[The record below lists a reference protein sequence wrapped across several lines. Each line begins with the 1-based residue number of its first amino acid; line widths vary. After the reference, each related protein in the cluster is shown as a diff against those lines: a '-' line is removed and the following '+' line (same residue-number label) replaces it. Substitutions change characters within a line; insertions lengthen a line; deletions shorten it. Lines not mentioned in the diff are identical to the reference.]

1 MSYYHS
7 YNLNVITETWWDKSH
22 KWNTAVNGYKLFK
35 RDKQGSRDREGRRSG
50 KGIVLYLNKKKK
62 KRIDCTELPFKNS
75 NE

>member
-1 MSYYHS
+1 MI
-7 YNLNVITETWWDKSH
+7 VITETWWDKSH

-35 RDKQGSRDREGRRSG
+35 RDKQSSRDREGRKSG
-50 KGIVLYLNKKKK
+50 KGIVLFLK